1 MQYAAFDRGYQFQY
15 HIGKRSEPKSI
26 SPPDENRQRQAKN
39 KSGMCETR
47 VSRVERRAKAR
58 ETYEPSSKQTQAD
71 ATRTFLDAFAMAG
84 VGGISLPLSGR
95 WRPLGCYLRHAQALH
110 SSSGDGAS
118 RLLGVSLRSHRRSA
132 RKSVSRRE
140 PPSPTRRRR
149 WASDRREHVGRHH
162 ESMVSSLKEGSVSHP
177 HFEIMRP
184 RVPSTAVDGR

>member
-1 MQYAAFDRGYQFQY
+1 MQHSIVGISSSTTLAREANPRVSAPPTKTDRGRRKIKAGCVRRAFR
-15 HIGKRSEPKSI
+15 G
-26 SPPDENRQRQAKN
+26 
-39 KSGMCETR
+39 
-47 VSRVERRAKAR
+47 VERRAKAR